1 MSAALLL
8 LCLCLAS
15 YLLDSELNPE
25 LLIWLPGLT
34 SDLPYHGGLLII
46 TKVCLTLVTLS
57 RSDLHLLT

>member
-8 LCLCLAS
+8 LCLCLAP
-15 YLLDSELNPE
+15 YLPDSELDPE

-34 SDLPYHGGLLII
+34 SDLHYHAGLLII

-57 RSDLHLLT
+57 RPDLHLLT